1 MKKCL
6 WSLVG
11 NNNNSFV
18 VFVLTFSSQGKG
30 KIILNT
36 TDLRCVFIVVAVF
49 FFFRKRMLIKRKK
62 KKNKNE

>member
-36 TDLRCVFIVVAVF
+36 TDLRSVFIVVVVF
-49 FFFRKRMLIKRKK
+49 FLER
-62 KKNKNE
+62 EC

>member
-11 NNNNSFV
+11 SNNNSFV
-18 VFVLTFSSQGKG
+18 VFVLTFSSQGEE

-36 TDLRCVFIVVAVF
+36 TDLRCVFIVVVF
-49 FFFRKRMLIKRKK
+49 FFLER
-62 KKNKNE
+62 EC

>member
-1 MKKCL
+1 MDFGKVKKCL

-18 VFVLTFSSQGKG
+18 VFVLMFSSQGKG

-36 TDLRCVFIVVAVF
+36 TDLRCVFIVVVVF
-49 FFFRKRMLIKRKK
+49 FLER
-62 KKNKNE
+62 EC

>member
-18 VFVLTFSSQGKG
+18 VFVLMFSSQGKG

-36 TDLRCVFIVVAVF
+36 TDLHCVFIVVVVF
-49 FFFRKRMLIKRKK
+49 FLER
-62 KKNKNE
+62 EC

>member
-1 MKKCL
+1 MDIGKVKRCL

-18 VFVLTFSSQGKG
+18 VFVLMFSSQGKG

-36 TDLRCVFIVVAVF
+36 TDLRCVFIVVVVF
-49 FFFRKRMLIKRKK
+49 FLER
-62 KKNKNE
+62 EC

>member
-30 KIILNT
+30 EIILNT
-36 TDLRCVFIVVAVF
+36 TDLRCFFIVVVF
-49 FFFRKRMLIKRKK
+49 FF
-62 KKNKNE
+62 

>member
-1 MKKCL
+1 MDIGKVKKCL

-18 VFVLTFSSQGKG
+18 VFVLMFSSQGKG

-36 TDLRCVFIVVAVF
+36 TDLHCVFIVVVVF
-49 FFFRKRMLIKRKK
+49 FLER
-62 KKNKNE
+62 EC

>member
-1 MKKCL
+1 MDIGKVKKCL

-49 FFFRKRMLIKRKK
+49 FF
-62 KKNKNE
+62 